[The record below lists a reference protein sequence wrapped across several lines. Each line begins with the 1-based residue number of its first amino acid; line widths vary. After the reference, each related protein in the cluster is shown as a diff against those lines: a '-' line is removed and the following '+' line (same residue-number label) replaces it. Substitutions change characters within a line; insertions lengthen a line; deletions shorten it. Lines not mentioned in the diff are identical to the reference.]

1 MTHQEIRDLLYSEVK
16 PALGCTE
23 PIAVALA
30 TANCCETLRERGFQV
45 ENIKVEISANI
56 LKNGLGVGIPGTG
69 MVGLDIA
76 IALACVCGDSSL
88 GLEVLKGFNAAS
100 VTEAKKMVEER
111 LIKVELA
118 KVPDK
123 LYVKAQA
130 YGGGHIAYTILKGSH
145 DSIVERGF
153 DNTAIFS
160 ADQGAEDINIQANTQ
175 STYDLTVKS
184 IFEFIQEMDLSL
196 IEDLMIQS
204 VELNS
209 ALVKEGLTGKYGL
222 KVGKTLLQDDN
233 KCVYGEN
240 YLIYAMAHTAA
251 ACDARMDGCTLSAM
265 SNSGS
270 GNQGI
275 TATVP
280 VISIAEQTGST
291 HEELMRALT
300 LSHLIAIHIKHY
312 LGKLSALCGCVV
324 ASTGAA
330 CGIVYLRKGDYKK
343 ICYAIKNMMGN
354 ITGMLCDGAK
364 VGCSLKVASGVS
376 SALQSAVLA
385 LEEISTSATDGI
397 IEDDIEKTI
406 ANIGSIGSI
415 GMQSTDDMILKI
427 MTNK

>member
-1 MTHQEIRDLLYSEVK
+1 
-16 PALGCTE
+16 
-23 PIAVALA
+23 
-30 TANCCETLRERGFQV
+30 
-45 ENIKVEISANI
+45 
-56 LKNGLGVGIPGTG
+56 
-69 MVGLDIA
+69 
-76 IALACVCGDSSL
+76 
-88 GLEVLKGFNAAS
+88 
-100 VTEAKKMVEER
+100 
-111 LIKVELA
+111 
-118 KVPDK
+118 
-123 LYVKAQA
+123 
-130 YGGGHIAYTILKGSH
+130 
-145 DSIVERGF
+145 
-153 DNTAIFS
+153 
-160 ADQGAEDINIQANTQ
+160 
-175 STYDLTVKS
+175 
-184 IFEFIQEMDLSL
+184 
-196 IEDLMIQS
+196 
-204 VELNS
+204 
-209 ALVKEGLTGKYGL
+209 
-222 KVGKTLLQDDN
+222 VGKTLLQDDN